1 MINLNLKEEGIKEIK
16 CTLDNGKIVTFSMR
30 DSVLQDVDVVVPQD
44 NTKRN
49 EELMGKEFEKLFDD
63 YIKWTDKYKKIPLSK
78 QDFKILFLSKEGV
91 WKGDTKFPIITIN
104 ESKTPTSLSKNGD
117 IRNTLEAARTGE
129 WKENVKA
136 TGSFVPKPE
145 PRDGKPIN
153 RTPTAASDEEI
164 NDFKESQKESDEY
177 RWDKIKKSIEKEE
190 DEKIKEATA
199 IIEHRKYRKQD

>member
-1 MINLNLKEEGIKEIK
+1 MINLNLKEEGVKEIK
-16 CTLDNGKIVTFSMR
+16 YTLDSGKIVTFSMR
-30 DSVLQDVDVVVPQD
+30 DSVLQDVDVVAPLNDD
-44 NTKRN
+44 NTEKN
-49 EELMGKEFEKLFDD
+49 KSITCDDIDEKLEKILDD
-63 YIKWTDKYKKIPLSK
+63 YTQWVAKFKDKNRETPLSM
-78 QDFKILFLSKEGV
+78 DEFKTLFLSRNGI
-91 WKGDTKFPIITIN
+91 WKNSTNTSTNKHGTL
-104 ESKTPTSLSKNGD
+104 TSLSKNGD

-190 DEKIKEATA
+190 DGKNN
-199 IIEHRKYRKQD
+199 YN

>member
-1 MINLNLKEEGIKEIK
+1 MISLNLKEKGIKEIK
-16 CTLDNGKIVTFSMR
+16 YTLDNGKIVTFSMR
-30 DSVLQDVDVVVPQD
+30 DSVLQDVDVVVPLNDD
-44 NTKRN
+44 NAKRN
-49 EELMGKEFEKLFDD
+49 KELMDKEFEKLFDD

-78 QDFKILFLSKEGV
+78 QDFKILFLSKEGA
-91 WKGDTKFPIITIN
+91 WKGNTKFPIITIN

-145 PRDGKPIN
+145 PLDGKPIN
-153 RTPTAASDEEI
+153 QTPTAASDEEI

-177 RWDKIKKSIEKEE
+177 RWNKIKKSIEKEE
-190 DEKIKEATA
+190 DEKNN
-199 IIEHRKYRKQD
+199 YN